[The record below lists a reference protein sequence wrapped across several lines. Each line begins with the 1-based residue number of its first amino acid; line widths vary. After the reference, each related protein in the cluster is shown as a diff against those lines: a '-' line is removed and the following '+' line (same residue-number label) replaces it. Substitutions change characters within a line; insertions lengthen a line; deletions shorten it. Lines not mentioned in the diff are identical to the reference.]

1 MNTFCCLS
9 ESKINF
15 HRFVCNFLSL
25 CLVLMNRYKFQCIY
39 TGIQIRDVV
48 SESYGWMRVVVSF
61 HSGYGDCKLC
71 PSRFEILFYLHIPI
85 FLTTFVAIA
94 ENTKHKINYYMD
106 DEIKDNEYLNED
118 ENMVDDAH
126 SNYKPAD
133 RFDASA
139 VHHLSGMYKNWFL
152 DYASYVILERAVPHI
167 EDGLKPVQRRI
178 LHSMKRMDDGR
189 YNKVANIVGHTMQFH
204 PHGDA
209 SIGDALVQMGQ
220 KDLLIDCQ
228 GNWGN
233 ILTGDRAAAPR
244 YIEAR
249 LSKFALDVVFNPK
262 TTDWQLSYDGRNK
275 EPITLPVKFPLLL
288 AQGAEGIAV
297 GLSSKLLPHNLNEI
311 CDAAIKYLRGEDF
324 QLYPD
329 FPTGGA
335 IDVSKYNDGQRGGV
349 LKVRAKIEKLDN
361 KTLVIREI
369 PFSKTTTTLI
379 DSILK
384 AIDKGKIKA
393 KRVDDNTAAEV
404 EIQVHLA
411 PGVSSDKTMD
421 ALYAFSDCEINISP
435 NCCVI
440 EDNKPCFLT
449 VSDVLRHGVDR
460 TMGLLRKELQ
470 IRRGELLEQLF
481 FASLERIFI
490 EQRIYKEKKFEQAA
504 DMNEA
509 VAFVDLKL
517 TPFKPDFI
525 REVTRDDILRLMEIK
540 MQRILKFNKDKADE
554 LIARIKAEVA
564 EIEHDLEHMTDVT
577 INWFMFIKNKYGNE
591 HPRHTEIRSFDTID
605 SAKVVEANQKL
616 YINRQEGFI
625 GTGLKKDEFVCNCSD
640 IDDIIIFY
648 KNGKYKIIK
657 VADKIFVGKGIIWLQ
672 VFKKNDKRTIYNV
685 VYKDGREGYY
695 YMKRFNVTSMTRD
708 REYDLTA
715 GTPGSKVNYF
725 TANPNGEAEI
735 IKVVLEPDPKK
746 KRQNIFLE
754 RDFSK
759 VMIKSRGAK
768 GVILTKQ
775 SIHRIG
781 LKSQGHSTLGGRK
794 VWFDPDVKRINYE
807 EHGRFLG
814 EFFDEDRILVILDN
828 NDFYIT
834 NFDANNHYPDNIVRI
849 EKWQPDK
856 VWTAVLFDADNQGYP
871 YIKRFTMDAMAKPQ
885 NFVGENAN
893 SRLVILTDVPFPR
906 IKVIY
911 GGHDAARSPEEID
924 AEQFIGKK
932 GFKAKGKRIS
942 TWQIGTIEEL
952 EPVRFPEPEV
962 QDDEDEVEEEPE
974 NLDPDAGKSQQ
985 QVIDELNGQLSL
997 FPEDDANN
1005 TK

>member
-1 MNTFCCLS
+1 
-9 ESKINF
+9 
-15 HRFVCNFLSL
+15 
-25 CLVLMNRYKFQCIY
+25 
-39 TGIQIRDVV
+39 
-48 SESYGWMRVVVSF
+48 MRVVVSF

-71 PSRFEILFYLHIPI
+71 PSCFEILFYLHIPI

-118 ENMVDDAH
+118 ENIVDDAH

-906 IKVIY
+906 IKVTY

-924 AEQFIGKK
+924 AEQFIGQK